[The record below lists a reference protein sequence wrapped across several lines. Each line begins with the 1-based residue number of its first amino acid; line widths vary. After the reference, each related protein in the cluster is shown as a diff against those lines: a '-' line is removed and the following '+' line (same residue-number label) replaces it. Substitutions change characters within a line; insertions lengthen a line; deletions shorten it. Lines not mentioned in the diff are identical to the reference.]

1 MKYRNTKTG
10 AIIDVES
17 KISGGNWQVLEPA
30 TPPVSTSTGKKEG
43 EKDAVRNSRRRKKSV
58 ETIDTI

>member
-17 KISGGNWQVLEPA
+17 KISGGDWQVLEPA
-30 TPPVSTSTGKKEG
+30 TPPSTSTGKKEG
-43 EKDAVRNSRRRKKSV
+43 EKDAVRNNRRRKKSV
-58 ETIDTI
+58 ENIDTI

>member
-1 MKYRNTKTG
+1 MKYINTKTG
-10 AIIDVES
+10 AVIDVES

-30 TPPVSTSTGKKEG
+30 TPPCTSTVKKEG

-58 ETIDTI
+58 ENIDTI